1 MNPCDSDRDIPDSN
15 FLPFLHYFRSLSCFL
30 FCLVWLSLI
39 VSPGTA
45 RSADRETILFL
56 PLKIH
61 TAVDFDQMQELAD
74 KTVAAAL
81 QARGIETS
89 EYFLLPRTEAEQY
102 IDYQGVFPPSF
113 AAIQALGTKIA
124 QPRYVAAGSLTRIGQ
139 KISIDVK
146 LFDLLTPSASTY
158 YYQDGKTIENFA
170 RAMDDLIG
178 DIAAYTGRD
187 FLIAS
192 IGITGNA
199 RIDSGAIRRH
209 IASRAG
215 DRFDPKALN
224 ADLKNVHKMGY
235 FEDVAIDVI
244 DSEKGKEVVFKVTE
258 KPVIG
263 QILIEGT
270 KELKEETV
278 QEAVTITSNS
288 IINPKKVRETVDNI
302 LALYKEKGYYNTEID
317 TKFTYPKPER
327 VDVRFII
334 DEGPKIYTKEIKFS
348 GNKAFKTRKLKKVI
362 ETSTKGLFSWVTESG
377 LLKMDVLEQDVARLT
392 AYYHNHGYIEAKV
405 GEPDIVQ
412 EGKWL
417 YVTFNIYEGERY
429 RVGTV
434 DLTGDLIVDKEILL
448 YMTRIRE
455 EEYLSRK
462 ILREDI
468 LRLTDMYAENGFAF
482 AEVNPVVEED
492 KKGKIVNIVINIAKG
507 DLVYVNRIMIK
518 GNTRTRDK
526 VIRRELAIKE
536 KDVFNSKAL
545 RTSHESL
552 QRLDYFEEVNINP
565 EAAREKNFM
574 DVTVEVK
581 EKRTGAFSI
590 GAGYSSAENF
600 IFMGEI
606 SQDNFLG
613 KGQRL
618 ALQAN
623 LGGIST
629 RYSLSFTEP
638 HYKDTNL
645 LIGID
650 LYKWEKEYTDYTKN
664 SNGGGIRIGYP
675 IWGKWY
681 MGLGYG
687 YDNADLTDIAEDASQ
702 IIKDSADI
710 HITSFVTASFS
721 RDTRNRRFNAS
732 RGSKNFITTK
742 YAGGPLLGGDAAF
755 TKVEASTSWYY
766 QVYWELI
773 SHFKL
778 AAGQILESSSGKLPV
793 FEKFYLGGIRDIRG
807 FETNTISPKDPGT
820 DEQIGG
826 KNMWY
831 MNAELAFPVVKDVGL
846 NGVVFFDAGNV
857 YADDWDFD
865 TIKKSVG
872 GGVRWM
878 SPMGPL
884 RLEYGYIINP
894 EPDEGD
900 GRWDF
905 TMGAEF

>member
-1 MNPCDSDRDIPDSN
+1 MKLCDSDRDIPDSDCR
-15 FLPFLHYFRSLSCFL
+15 PSLHSFKSLSCLL
-30 FCLVWLSLI
+30 FCLVWLGLI
-39 VSPGTA
+39 ISPGTA
-45 RSADRETILFL
+45 RGAELETTLFL

-61 TAVDFDQMQELAD
+61 SAVDFDQLQELAD
-74 KTVAAAL
+74 KTVEATL
-81 QARGIETS
+81 QDRGIKTS
-89 EYFLLPRTEAEQY
+89 DYFLLPRTEAEKY

-113 AAIQALGTKIA
+113 EVIHALGTKTG
-124 QPRYVAAGSLTRIGQ
+124 QPRYVAAGSLTRIGH

-146 LFDLLTPSASTY
+146 LFDLLAPSVSTY
-158 YYQDGKTIENFA
+158 YYQDGKTVETFA
-170 RAMDDLIG
+170 RAVDDLIG
-178 DIAAYTGRD
+178 AIAAYTGRD

-192 IGITGNA
+192 IAITGNE
-199 RIDSGAIRRH
+199 RIDSGAVRRH
-209 IASRAG
+209 ITSRAG

-224 ADLKNVHKMGY
+224 ADLKNVYKMGY
-235 FEDVAIDVI
+235 FEDVTIDVV
-244 DSEKGKEVVFKVTE
+244 DSEKGKEVVFKVKE

-288 IINPKKVRETVDNI
+288 IINPRKVRETVDNI
-302 LALYKEKGYYNTEID
+302 LALYKEKGFYNTEID
-317 TKFTYPKPER
+317 TKLTYPKPER
-327 VDVRFII
+327 VDVRFVIT
-334 DEGPKIYTKEIKFS
+334 EGPKIYTKEIKFS
-348 GNKAFKTRKLKKVI
+348 GNKAFKTRTLKKVI
-362 ETSTKGLFSWVTESG
+362 ETSVKGLFSWVTDSG
-377 LLKMDVLEQDVARLT
+377 LLKRDVLEQDVARLT

-405 GEPDIVQ
+405 GDPDIVQ
-412 EGKWL
+412 EGKWI

-429 RVGTV
+429 RVGKV
-434 DLTGDLIVDKEILL
+434 DLTGDLLADKEILL
-448 YMTRIRE
+448 FLTQIRQ

-468 LRLTDMYAENGFAF
+468 LRLTDLYAENGYAF
-482 AEVNPVVEED
+482 AEVNPVIEENKKD
-492 KKGKIVNIVINIAKG
+492 KVVNIVINIVKG
-507 DLVYVNRIMIK
+507 DLVYVNRIKIK

-552 QRLDYFEEVNINP
+552 QRLDYFEEVNISP
-565 EAAREKNFM
+565 EAAREKNYM

-581 EKRTGAFSI
+581 EKPTGAFSI

-600 IFMGEI
+600 VFMGEI

-623 LGGIST
+623 LGGISN
-629 RYSLSFTEP
+629 RFSLSFTEP
-638 HYKDTNL
+638 HYKDTKL
-645 LIGID
+645 LIGVD
-650 LYKWEKEYTDYTKN
+650 LYKWKKEYTDYTKD
-664 SNGGGIRIGYP
+664 SNGGGIRFGYP
-675 IWGKWY
+675 IWGELY

-687 YDNADLTDIAEDASQ
+687 YDNADLSDIAEDASQ
-702 IIKDSADI
+702 IIRDSVDI
-710 HITSFVTASFS
+710 HITSFVTASFN

-732 RGSKNFITTK
+732 RGSKNFIATK
-742 YAGGPLLGGDAAF
+742 FAGGPLGGDAAF
-755 TKVEASTSWYY
+755 TKVEASTSWYSR
-766 QVYWELI
+766 VYWEVI
-773 SHFKL
+773 YHFKL
-778 AAGQILESSSGKLPV
+778 AAGQIIESSSGKLPV
-793 FEKFYLGGIRDIRG
+793 FEKFYLGGISDIRG
-807 FETNTISPKDPGT
+807 FDTNTISPKDPTTG
-820 DEQIGG
+820 ELIGG
-826 KNMWY
+826 ENMWY
-831 MNAELAFPVVKDVGL
+831 MNAELAFPLLKDVGL

-857 YADDWDFD
+857 YANSWDFD
-865 TIKKSVG
+865 SIKKSVG
-872 GGVRWM
+872 GGLRWM

-884 RLEYGYIINP
+884 RLEYGYILDP

>member
-15 FLPFLHYFRSLSCFL
+15 CRPSLHFFRSLSCLL
-30 FCLVWLSLI
+30 FCLIWLSLI
-39 VSPGTA
+39 VSPGIA
-45 RSADRETILFL
+45 RGADRETTLFL

-74 KTVAAAL
+74 NTVAATL
-81 QARGIETS
+81 EDRGIETS
-89 EYFLLPRTEAEQY
+89 EYYLLPRTEAQKY
-102 IDYQGVFPPSF
+102 IDYQDAFPPSF
-113 AAIQALGTKIA
+113 KAIQALGTKTN
-124 QPRYVAAGSLTRIGQ
+124 QPRYVAAGSLTRIGH

-158 YYQDGKTIENFA
+158 YYQDGMTTTTFA

-192 IGITGNA
+192 IGITGNE
-199 RIDSGAIRRH
+199 RIDSGAVRRH
-209 IASRAG
+209 ITSRAG

-224 ADLKNVHKMGY
+224 ADLKNVYTMGY

-244 DSEKGKEVVFKVTE
+244 ESEKGKEVVFKVKE
-258 KPVIG
+258 KPAIG

-270 KELKEETV
+270 KELKEDTV
-278 QEAVTITSNS
+278 LEAVTITSNS
-288 IINPKKVRETVDNI
+288 IINPRKVRETVDNI
-302 LALYKEKGYYNTEID
+302 LALYKEKGYYNTEIE
-317 TKFTYPKPER
+317 TKLTYPKPER

-362 ETSTKGLFSWVTESG
+362 ETSTKGLLSWVTESG
-377 LLKMDVLEQDVARLT
+377 LLKRDVLEQDVARLT

-405 GEPDIVQ
+405 GEPEIVQ
-412 EGKWL
+412 DGKWL

-429 RVGTV
+429 RVGNV
-434 DLTGDLIVDKEILL
+434 DLTGDLVADKEILL
-448 YMTRIRE
+448 YMTQIRQ

-468 LRLTDMYAENGFAF
+468 LRLTDLYAENGYAF
-482 AEVNPVVEED
+482 AEVHPVIEENEKD
-492 KKGKIVNIVINIAKG
+492 KIVNIVINIVKG

-552 QRLDYFEEVNINP
+552 QRLDYFEEVNISP
-565 EAAREKNFM
+565 EAAREKNSM

-623 LGGIST
+623 LGGISN
-629 RYSLSFTEP
+629 RFSLSFTEP

-645 LIGID
+645 LIGVD
-650 LYKWEKEYTDYTKN
+650 LYRWEKEYTDYTKD
-664 SNGGGIRIGYP
+664 SNGGGIRFGYP
-675 IWGKWY
+675 IWGQWY

-687 YDNADLTDIAEDASQ
+687 YDNAEMSNIAEDASQ

-710 HITSFVTASFS
+710 HITSFVTASFN

-732 RGSKNFITTK
+732 RGSKNFFAAK

-755 TKVEASTSWYY
+755 TKLEASTSWYSR
-766 QVYWELI
+766 VYWDI
-773 SHFKL
+773 IYHFKL
-778 AAGQILESSSGKLPV
+778 AAGQIIESSSGKLPV

-807 FETNTISPKDPGT
+807 FDTNTISPKDPIT
-820 DEQIGG
+820 DELIGG
-826 KNMWY
+826 KSMWF
-831 MNAELAFPVVKDVGL
+831 MNAEFTFPVVKDVGL
-846 NGVVFFDAGNV
+846 NAVVFFDAGNV
-857 YADDWDFD
+857 YASSWDFD
-865 TIKKSVG
+865 SIKKSVG
-872 GGVRWM
+872 GGFRWM

-884 RLEYGYIINP
+884 RLEYGYILDP